1 MKTCTFF
8 GHRNAYQTDSAAL
21 ENAICEA
28 IEVHGIRCFWCGG
41 YGAFDSAAA
50 QAVRRLKKVYP
61 HIELV
66 LVYAYLPEGKDER
79 AETYDA
85 TLFPD
90 GLEKVPRRFAIIRR
104 NEWMARNCNMVIG
117 YISHDWGGAYHA
129 YRLAEKLGKT
139 CINLS
144 PPPTALR

>member
-8 GHRNAYQTDSAAL
+8 GHRNAYQTDPAAL

-28 IEVHGIRCFWCGG
+28 IEAHGVTCFWCGG

-50 QAVRRLKKVYP
+50 QAVRRLKKRYP

-90 GLEKVPRRFAIIRR
+90 GLETAPRRFAIIRR

-117 YISHDWGGAYHA
+117 YISHDWGCAHHA
-129 YRLAEKLGKT
+129 YQLAEKHGKL
-139 CINLS
+139 CVNLANS
-144 PPPTALR
+144 FHR